1 MLKTL
6 QIQNLAVIE
15 RVAIDFSAG
24 LTVITGESGAGK
36 SLLIRALALALG
48 ARADRDDCGSFATTT
63 SIETD
68 FSVSPAILPALEHL
82 EITVE
87 SSSAANVSVTL
98 RRELTASGRSRCFIN
113 DQLVRLSD
121 LSDIATRLCEI
132 SGQSSSVALR
142 DPMRQLA
149 MLDQF
154 AGLTKTVIE
163 LGELYDT
170 WMNARAA
177 LRKLERSRDEISR
190 ERQLL
195 KFQLEELQ
203 KADLSIS
210 EEGELISEKKRLD
223 DFERLSH
230 TCNLILTT
238 LESDESPLET
248 LQALRGAFSE
258 VKNID
263 ERFSEHNDLFD
274 SSLIQLEEVLRN
286 VATFHSALQFDAE
299 RLETI
304 NQRLSEIYQLKN
316 KYGGTVANA
325 LDELTRITKHLESLP
340 DPQEAIDD
348 LLAQA
353 NVAGEHYSQL
363 ALKVR
368 DKRQQSATALTKTT
382 VKEFTALALEKAQ
395 FKFVF
400 EEQFIFEDKNGE
412 PTISI
417 TIDGQ
422 NKSLKAQRLGL
433 ESGTFYFSANP
444 GEEPRPLAR
453 VASGG
458 ELSRVLLALK
468 IATRNKANKT
478 AASKGDHSPVAV
490 FDEIDTGVSGA
501 TATAMGK
508 KLKELSASE
517 QTIVV
522 THLRQVV
529 EQADNHLLVEKAPTK
544 GKNTVS
550 VISLNKQDSKREQLK
565 MVDLE
570 PAAQ

>member
-1 MLKTL
+1 MLKAL

-15 RVAIDFSAG
+15 RVAIDFNDG

-63 SIETD
+63 SIEAD
-68 FSVSPAILPALEHL
+68 FSASPSILPALETL

-87 SSSAANVSVTL
+87 TSSSSNVTVTL
-98 RRELTASGRSRCFIN
+98 RRELTATGRSRCFIN

-121 LSDIATRLCEI
+121 LSDIATSLCEI

-142 DPMRQLA
+142 DPIRQLA

-154 AGLTKTVIE
+154 AGLSKTVIE
-163 LGELYDT
+163 LGELFDI
-170 WMNARAA
+170 WMSARAA
-177 LRKLERSRDEISR
+177 LRKLEKSRDEISR
-190 ERQLL
+190 ERELL
-195 KFQLEELQ
+195 RFQLDELQ

-210 EEGELISEKKRLD
+210 EESELISEKKRLD
-223 DFERLSH
+223 DFERLSQ
-230 TCNLILTT
+230 TCNLILAT
-238 LESDESPLET
+238 LESDESPLEA

-325 LDELTRITKHLESLP
+325 LDELTRITKRLESLP
-340 DPQEAIDD
+340 DPQKAITD
-348 LLAQA
+348 LVTRASES
-353 NVAGEHYSQL
+353 GERYLKL

-368 DKRQQSATALTKTT
+368 SKRQQSAASLTKIT

-400 EEQFIFEDKNGE
+400 EEETGE
-412 PTISI
+412 PAISI
-417 TIDGQ
+417 TDDGQ
-422 NKSLKAQRLGL
+422 NKSLKAQRHGL

-468 IATRNKANKT
+468 IATRNKITKNK
-478 AASKGDHSPVAV
+478 ASKTTASKRDHSPVAV

-508 KLKELSASE
+508 KLKELSTGE

-544 GKNTVS
+544 GKNIVS

-570 PAAQ
+570 PVG